1 MSPGGRKLRNV
12 RVQRAIAAFN
22 RLGYETVRV
31 RGSHHILKHPNGRMI
46 FLPMHRGTV
55 KVGILLDAIE
65 RTGISTEE
73 FEELLWGE
81 VMEYSVIV
89 HQAEEGGF
97 WMEVPALP
105 GCYSQGESVE
115 DALQNVREAIALY
128 LETLRDEGQDV
139 PRDADVVYQ
148 VSVAV

>member
-1 MSPGGRKLRNV
+1 
-12 RVQRAIAAFN
+12 
-22 RLGYETVRV
+22 
-31 RGSHHILKHPNGRMI
+31 
-46 FLPMHRGTV
+46 
-55 KVGILLDAIE
+55 
-65 RTGISTEE
+65 
-73 FEELLWGE
+73 
-81 VMEYSVIV
+81 MEYSVVV

-97 WMEVPALP
+97 WVQVPALP

-115 DALQNVREAIALY
+115 DALRNVREAIGLY